1 MKHPLRPIVK
11 ICVLSFFIGLGFSGR
26 PAQAAPKTLK
36 AGKIQVLGHYKK
48 KRRKEGGKAKPYY
61 LVDKGNTFRLR
72 VGGPASFVLLT
83 RGFKK
88 QEISFDLALDAKK
101 KAVAKLGVLVKF
113 SRAIFLKLPA
123 GTHVVGLTA
132 SAGVLLRPVRVR
144 RGPVKGELVIA
155 WKEAAS
161 APPPVAEAQ
170 PKKPEHPSPPPV
182 KEAPPSLPPP
192 PAEESPVPVSLPPP
206 APVDLAPEK
215 PAPERAAP
223 EPETGGSAA
232 GEAATPAA
240 AVERRVV
247 KERKIPPEP
256 KPDPAGVTEF
266 GQRGIF
272 RSWAAMPFAEH
283 SISVGAALQYFKIG
297 DFLKNGDDNQ
307 RMLTRL
313 TLAGVPIRGLEL
325 NTGFTLVSN
334 QNASFE
340 PQEIIT
346 IGDPFLGV
354 RYGYRLADWFALGG
368 GIQALFPT
376 GQKFSQMASEGI
388 STRIL
393 FDFDFMPLPEALI
406 TLNVGYNFD
415 NTGRI
420 FDYGLTE
427 AQAFAAGVNP
437 HDQLLLTLG
446 CAWQFGLLAPF
457 IEYGS
462 ALAMGADDLAYT
474 DSPSWLTL
482 GLRVWPLKFHTLH
495 VMAAVDVGLTG
506 MDPPAGAARIPP
518 YNVILSVAYD
528 FGAARPPAVIEREVV
543 RVEKVLMPGAGAGAK
558 LAVRGSRIVGR
569 VLDAKTQ
576 EPIGD
581 ARVVMGGEE
590 PATFLSDPEQGRFF
604 TCPTV
609 PGPVKITVNREGY
622 REESQVVLVSGRPR
636 TPVTI
641 KLHATT
647 GATYGTLKGTVRSVT
662 GLPLPALI
670 SIPARK
676 VKLRAGRTDGKFAK
690 KLATGAI
697 DVLISMPGYMTQRRK
712 VKLDAGEV
720 VILNVELYPKK

>member
-1 MKHPLRPIVK
+1 
-11 ICVLSFFIGLGFSGR
+11 
-26 PAQAAPKTLK
+26 
-36 AGKIQVLGHYKK
+36 VLGRYKK
-48 KRRKEGGKAKPYY
+48 KLRKEGGKAKAYY
-61 LVDKGNTFRLR
+61 LVEKGNTFRLR
-72 VGGPASFVLLT
+72 AGGPISVVLLA
-83 RGFKK
+83 RGFKH
-88 QEISFDLALDAKK
+88 QQIYFAFDLDAKK
-101 KAVAKLGVLVKF
+101 KADLKLDVPIKI
-113 SRAIFLKLPA
+113 SRSIYLKLPA
-123 GTHVVGLTA
+123 GTHEISLKA
-132 SAGVLLRPVRVR
+132 SDTVLFRPVRVK
-144 RGPVKGELVIA
+144 RGPVKGEQTVS
-155 WKEAAS
+155 WKDAVPEPIPTPEKPPKEPEHQ
-161 APPPVAEAQ
+161 PPPREEA
-170 PKKPEHPSPPPV
+170 
-182 KEAPPSLPPP
+182 PSLPPP
-192 PAEESPVPVSLPPP
+192 EAETPVLPPP
-206 APVDLAPEK
+206 TAPETAPAPEPEK
-215 PAPERAAP
+215 PAPEDTVPGPIPSATTVGET
-223 EPETGGSAA
+223 EP
-232 GEAATPAA
+232 PA

-247 KERKIPPEP
+247 SERKIPPEP
-256 KPDPAGVTEF
+256 KPDPAGVGEF

-283 SISVGAALQYFKIG
+283 SITAGVALQYFKIG
-297 DFLKNGDDNQ
+297 DFLANGDDNQ

-313 TLAGVPIRGLEL
+313 TLAGVPILGLEL

-346 IGDPFLGV
+346 IGDPFLGA
-354 RYGYRLADWFALGG
+354 RYGYRLTDWFALGG
-368 GIQALFPT
+368 GVQALFPT
-376 GQKFSQMASEGI
+376 GQKFSQMATEGI
-388 STRIL
+388 STRIM
-393 FDFDFMPLPEALI
+393 FNFDFMPLPEALI
-406 TLNVGYNFD
+406 TLNLGYNFD
-415 NTGRI
+415 NTSRI
-420 FDYGLTE
+420 FDYSLTA

-437 HDQLLLTLG
+437 HDQLLISLG
-446 CAWQFGLLAPF
+446 FAWQFGLLAPF

-462 ALAMGADDLAYT
+462 ALAMGAEELGFT

-482 GLRVWPLKFHTLH
+482 GLRIWPLNFHTLH

-528 FGAARPPAVIEREVV
+528 FGAEPPPAVIEREVV
-543 RVEKVLMPGAGAGAK
+543 RVEKVRLPGAEAGAK
-558 LAVRGSRIVGR
+558 LAVQGSRIVGK
-569 VLDAKTQ
+569 VLDAETQ

-590 PATFLSDPEQGRFF
+590 PATFLSDPEQGRFY

-647 GATYGTLKGTVRSVT
+647 GATYGTIKGTVRSVT

-670 SIPARK
+670 AIPARK
-676 VKLRAGRTDGKFAK
+676 VKLRANRANGKFQK

-712 VKLDAGEV
+712 VKLAAGEV